1 MAGFCLARRRPGL
14 VCCADMR
21 SRTLPFPVG
30 ATRRRRLLAAALLLP
45 GLARAQ
51 EPPVLR
57 VGSKNFTEQLVV
69 GELYAQALEAAGAR
83 VERQLNL
90 GGTLIAQQAL
100 LAGQID
106 LYPEYTG
113 TGLGVVLRASTEGS
127 AAEVYRR
134 VREGYER
141 EFGLTW
147 LAPSGIDNGN
157 ALLVLP
163 ETARRYGLATLSDLA
178 RAAPQLTLAAGNE
191 FAGRADGLPGLVRVY
206 GIHFRRFR
214 QFAALG
220 LRYAALR
227 HGQAD
232 VVNAYATDWQIATG
246 GFVVLRDDRGLW
258 PPYQLAPVVRPE
270 AMQRF
275 PPLEAVLAAVNA
287 RLDNPVMQELNRQVD
302 QDGDEPREVA
312 ARFLAQPR
320 P

>member
-1 MAGFCLARRRPGL
+1 
-14 VCCADMR
+14 MR
-21 SRTLPFPVG
+21 SRTLPFPAG

-127 AAEVYRR
+127 AAEVYQR

-258 PPYQLAPVVRPE
+258 PPYQLAPVVRPD
-270 AMQRF
+270 ALQRF
-275 PPLEAVLAAVNA
+275 PPLEGVLAAVNA

-312 ARFLAQPR
+312 ARFLAKAR